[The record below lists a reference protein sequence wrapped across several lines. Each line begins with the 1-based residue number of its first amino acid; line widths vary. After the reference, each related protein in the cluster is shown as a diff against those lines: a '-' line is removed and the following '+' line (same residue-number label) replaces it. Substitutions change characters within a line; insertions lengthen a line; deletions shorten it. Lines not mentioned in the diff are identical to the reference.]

1 MDTGDM
7 LSIRVRQAPISK
19 INVYPTH
26 IDIVTGFHN
35 ESILRKFDITDKKFL
50 NKYISLPAYI
60 NNLLENEINNT
71 AFILDGANSSEG
83 FIPEGD
89 EYDTYDFDEYYNRS
103 GQELHTD
110 RDLDLIDYISNNFAL
125 ILSTGTHNLSKEYL
139 LQILEV
145 DRYMNPN
152 PDIDADENGVIK
164 LYKPRVRLSVVFQKV
179 DAIYRSRKKYIDYHN
194 IDSTRKFNALISD
207 VTDESLVNIDD
218 KIGIIVSKYKD

>member
-1 MDTGDM
+1 MDGSREKD
-7 LSIRVRQAPISK
+7 I
-19 INVYPTH
+19 
-26 IDIVTGFHN
+26 IDIIIMQRNLFKLLIAAIWSTDVIVRYTRVVVYRFTG
-35 ESILRKFDITDKKFL
+35 
-50 NKYISLPAYI
+50 IS
-60 NNLLENEINNT
+60 ENT